1 MKKTFTLWNRFRNI
15 FSNLGEHPS
24 YDWYFSLACLGILA
38 LAAIGL
44 SGFIYYALALR
55 GVEYAEPAPATEAS
69 LDREAL
75 AKALDDMRR
84 SDISARAIP
93 NALLADP
100 SRR

>member
-24 YDWYFSLACLGILA
+24 YDWYFSLACLALLA
-38 LAAIGL
+38 LGAIGL

-55 GVEYAEPAPATEAS
+55 EVEYAEPAPATEPA

-75 AKALDDMRR
+75 VKAIEDMRR
-84 SDISARAIP
+84 ADISARAIP
-93 NALLADP
+93 NAVLKDP
-100 SRR
+100 SSR